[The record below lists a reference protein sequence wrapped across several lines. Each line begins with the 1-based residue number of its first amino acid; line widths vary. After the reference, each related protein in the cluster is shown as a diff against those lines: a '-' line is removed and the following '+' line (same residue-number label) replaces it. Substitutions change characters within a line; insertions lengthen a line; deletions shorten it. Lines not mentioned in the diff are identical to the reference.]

1 MNDAPKP
8 DSTFRLV
15 LLAAKRAEQ
24 LMEGAK
30 PRLREPHVFKPTT
43 LALREVE
50 EGLVPWY
57 ILTREEYEQL
67 REQELLLKEKEKER
81 EATFAVPPPP
91 VAASFVVDEEEEEE
105 EEEEL
110 EEAEP
115 LPADEDLAE
124 LEHFAGDELLDEE
137 G

>member
-1 MNDAPKP
+1 MNDVPKP

-24 LMEGAK
+24 LIEGAK
-30 PRLREPHVFKPTT
+30 PRLVDHNCFKATT
-43 LALREVE
+43 LALKEAE
-50 EGLVPWY
+50 AGLVPWR
-57 ILTREEYEQL
+57 ILNPEEYERL
-67 REQELLLKEKEKER
+67 REEELTQREQEKER
-81 EATFAVPPPP
+81 ELVIAPPPPPP
-91 VAASFVVDEEEEEE
+91 VETFADIGEEEEE

-110 EEAEP
+110 EEPET

-124 LEHFAGDELLDEE
+124 LEELSGEELLDEE

>member
-1 MNDAPKP
+1 MNDVPKP

-24 LMEGAK
+24 LIEGAK
-30 PRLREPHVFKPTT
+30 PRLTDHNCFKPTT
-43 LALREVE
+43 LALKEVE
-50 EGLVPWY
+50 AGLVPWR
-57 ILTREEYEQL
+57 ILTAEEYERL
-67 REQELLLKEKEKER
+67 REEELAQREQEKER
-81 EATFAVPPPP
+81 ELTVASSPPP
-91 VAASFVVDEEEEEE
+91 VIEPFVDVEEEEE

-110 EEAEP
+110 EEPET

-124 LEHFAGDELLDEE
+124 LEELTGEELLDEE